1 MPGKAAKVV
10 VTERQHAVLLELSK
24 SRSEAP
30 TLIQRAKIILAAF
43 ERRDNEDISVAVGL
57 NRIQV
62 GTWRRR
68 WQAAWNGLTLLE
80 CSEPKRLREAV
91 REVLRDAPRPGAK
104 GTFTAEQITQILA
117 VACEP
122 PKKSGRPITHWTHDE
137 LRDEVVKRGIVEKI
151 SSSQVGRYLR
161 RAALQPHRRK
171 MWINT
176 TEKDP
181 VRFQQQVEAVC
192 QTYLEAPQRQAEDGT
207 HTVSID
213 EMTGL
218 QALQRAAPDKPS
230 GLGEIAKQEFEY
242 VRHGTTTLIG
252 NLDVVTGQMFA
263 ETIGPTRTEPD
274 FLAHLKQ
281 TVATDPDG
289 NWVFVVDNL
298 NIHGSAS
305 LVEWVAEICEPSR
318 SLGKKRGN
326 GCPEIAGESSRVSV

>member
-1 MPGKAAKVV
+1 M
-10 VTERQHAVLLELSK
+10 
-24 SRSEAP
+24 
-30 TLIQRAKIILAAF
+30 
-43 ERRDNEDISVAVGL
+43 
-57 NRIQV
+57 
-62 GTWRRR
+62 
-68 WQAAWNGLTLLE
+68 
-80 CSEPKRLREAV
+80 
-91 REVLRDAPRPGAK
+91 
-104 GTFTAEQITQILA
+104 
-117 VACEP
+117 
-122 PKKSGRPITHWTHDE
+122 
-137 LRDEVVKRGIVEKI
+137 
-151 SSSQVGRYLR
+151 
-161 RAALQPHRRK
+161 
-171 MWINT
+171 
-176 TEKDP
+176 
-181 VRFQQQVEAVC
+181 QQQVEAVC

-218 QALQRAAPDKPS
+218 QALERAAPDKQS

-318 SLGKKRGN
+318 PLGKKRGN
-326 GCPEIAGESSRVSV
+326 GCPEIAGEPSRVSV